1 MAALHSGPTPIRL
14 EQTMGREQKVVI
26 ITGASQGIGAGL
38 VKAYRDRDYRVVAN
52 SRTIKPSLDPDVLAV
67 AGDIAQPDTVQRVI
81 EAALERFGRVDS
93 LINNAGIFVAKPF
106 TDYDEADYADV
117 LGTNL
122 AGFFD
127 IAQRAITVMAKER
140 SGHVVDITASL
151 VDQPMSARPAALAA
165 LSKGGLNAVTRSL
178 AIEYASRGIRVDAVA
193 PGVIRTPL
201 HAPYTH
207 EALAKMNP
215 LGRLG
220 EVDDIADAV
229 LYLESA
235 SFVTGVVLP
244 VDGGR
249 SVGI

>member
-1 MAALHSGPTPIRL
+1 
-14 EQTMGREQKVVI
+14 MGREQKVVI

-127 IAQRAITVMAKER
+127 ITQGAITVMAKER
-140 SGHVVDITASL
+140 SGHVVNITASL

-178 AIEYASRGIRVDAVA
+178 AIEYASRGIRVNAVA

>member
-1 MAALHSGPTPIRL
+1 
-14 EQTMGREQKVVI
+14 MGREQKVVI

-178 AIEYASRGIRVDAVA
+178 AIEYASRGIRVNAVA

>member
-127 IAQRAITVMAKER
+127 ITQGAITVMAKER
-140 SGHVVDITASL
+140 SGHVVNITASL

-178 AIEYASRGIRVDAVA
+178 AIEYASRGIRVNAVA

>member
-1 MAALHSGPTPIRL
+1 
-14 EQTMGREQKVVI
+14 MGREQKVVI